1 MRSCLPGDQRE
12 LHPVATQL
20 HGASPVVTQ
29 FEPLLFPEEA
39 DYVVGAASGR
49 LEPSETGREEEG
61 VVDEYRTS
69 NSARLPM
76 QDKVIDCLAR
86 RLATIAGM
94 PSSSVE
100 PLQVTRYT
108 RGQEYRPHTDD
119 PERAPHRKRLK
130 TTFTYLS
137 DEGLANGHCGG
148 ATRFTHLA

>member
-1 MRSCLPGDQRE
+1 M
-12 LHPVATQL
+12 
-20 HGASPVVTQ
+20 
-29 FEPLLFPEEA
+29 
-39 DYVVGAASGR
+39 
-49 LEPSETGREEEG
+49 
-61 VVDEYRTS
+61 VDESRTS
-69 NSARLPM
+69 HSAVLPM

-94 PSSSVE
+94 PSSTVE
-100 PLQVTRYT
+100 TLQVTRYT